1 MHHLQT
7 TFRIAFPRHNKSKRD
22 AEIPLQ
28 PEPWHPI
35 PTLLHSTCPPCRP
48 LLAPPA
54 SPLPPAGMVFSGRRR
69 EELNSTSRAS
79 PKQNQET
86 RNCLEVTEAAVP
98 RAAGTRSAAQA
109 AVLARTKNWCQLP
122 AMCGAWITGSR
133 SVPGPNG
140 AVIAC
145 PPPQLTPPKSPFW
158 VVLWKN
164 RRKNFSSWC
173 WGCSRTEGHC
183 DGQS

>member
-1 MHHLQT
+1 MQKFLSSLSPGIQSQPCST
-7 TFRIAFPRHNKSKRD
+7 PRACLAVLCLLLLLPLSLPQEWFSREGARKNSTPP
-22 AEIPLQ
+22 AE
-28 PEPWHPI
+28 HPQSRARRHGTAWRS
-35 PTLLHSTCPPCRP
+35 PRLLFQGQLERGQQLRP
-48 LLAPPA
+48 L
-54 SPLPPAGMVFSGRRR
+54 F
-69 EELNSTSRAS
+69 
-79 PKQNQET
+79 
-86 RNCLEVTEAAVP
+86 
-98 RAAGTRSAAQA
+98 
-109 AVLARTKNWCQLP
+109 WCQLP

-133 SVPGPNG
+133 SVPDPNG

-164 RRKNFSSWC
+164 RRKNFPSWR